1 MGLHRKLFCES
12 MMMSTLK
19 TRKAIYNVIS
29 PGWFVTS
36 VYGNNDF
43 LFRSAYYWLSIP
55 LVVIL
60 SLTPRYLAK
69 AYKIAY
75 HPNDI
80 DIIRFIQKNPQ
91 YNFSHEAVTHSSF
104 ITYSFS
110 PSSTL
115 PRTRTISAT
124 SLPRTSVDLRS
135 TSRTD
140 MSTGARSVYR
150 GFDFSAEENGVAIRR
165 LQSNLSERRASSRN
179 LNASPSEP
187 TSKKKNVLSLG
198 KSFLLRNTSLRK
210 TLTHSRR
217 RSKGED

>member
-1 MGLHRKLFCES
+1 
-12 MMMSTLK
+12 LK

-43 LFRSAYYWLSIP
+43 LFRSAYYWLSLP

-69 AYKIAY
+69 VYKITY
-75 HPNDI
+75 RPNDI
-80 DIIRFIQKNPQ
+80 DIIRFIRKKDHQ
-91 YNFSHEAVTHSSF
+91 YDFSHEAATHSSF
-104 ITYSFS
+104 ITYSFG

-115 PRTRTISAT
+115 PHTRTISAS

-140 MSTGARSVYR
+140 MSTGTRSVYR
-150 GFDFSAEENGVAIRR
+150 GFDFSAEENGIAIRR

-179 LNASPSEP
+179 VNALPSEP
-187 TSKKKNVLSLG
+187 TPKKKNVLSLG
-198 KSFLLRNTSLRK
+198 KSFLLRNTSLKR
-210 TLTHSRR
+210 TLTHPRK